1 VVIDSNAI
9 HLAHDSKPTVFC
21 GSEKRLQI
29 HYLNVRVGRA
39 GMSHSPA
46 PWPSQDPSLLR
57 PNREG
62 LAGEHLEALAE
73 VAGAVVGQPHL
84 ELLPLA
90 SGPEG
95 GGGLF
100 ERKVVPLKP
109 IRGRIAL
116 RNPFGLFTFRARF
129 RPRHSPLKFPLAIPD
144 DHSFHQSN

>member
-1 VVIDSNAI
+1 
-9 HLAHDSKPTVFC
+9 
-21 GSEKRLQI
+21 
-29 HYLNVRVGRA
+29 
-39 GMSHSPA
+39 MSHSPA

-100 ERKVVPLKP
+100 ERKALEADPRQDRPSQPFWALHLPGALPPTPLTIEVPP
-109 IRGRIAL
+109 HDSR
-116 RNPFGLFTFRARF
+116 
-129 RPRHSPLKFPLAIPD
+129 
-144 DHSFHQSN
+144 